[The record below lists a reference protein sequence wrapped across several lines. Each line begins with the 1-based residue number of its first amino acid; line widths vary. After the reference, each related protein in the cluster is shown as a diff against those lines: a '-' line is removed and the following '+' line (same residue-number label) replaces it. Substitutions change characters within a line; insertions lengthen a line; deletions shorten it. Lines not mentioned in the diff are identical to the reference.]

1 MFFLLSYPIPTA
13 LIRNI
18 SVKEL
23 DNIMQK
29 ERQEMYT
36 LGTRR
41 NIPVVLEIKE
51 GNKFI
56 NSPLRGPLRGEVIL
70 LILFFNILY

>member
-1 MFFLLSYPIPTA
+1 
-13 LIRNI
+13 
-18 SVKEL
+18 
-23 DNIMQK
+23 MQK
-29 ERQEMYT
+29 ERQDMYT

-56 NSPLRGPLRGEVIL
+56 NS
-70 LILFFNILY
+70 